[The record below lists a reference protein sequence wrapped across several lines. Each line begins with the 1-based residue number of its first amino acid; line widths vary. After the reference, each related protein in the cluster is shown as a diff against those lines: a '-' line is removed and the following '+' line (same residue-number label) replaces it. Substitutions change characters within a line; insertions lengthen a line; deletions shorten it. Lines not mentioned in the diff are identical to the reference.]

1 MNVEQTLIEM
11 TSQFGVWAI
20 LASFGIGLLTSLAPC
35 SIITLPLLAGSALGL
50 SSDLSPKQKKV
61 FIYQYSLL
69 FVLGLVI
76 SFSLL
81 MLLVSKMGMMLSL
94 APFWAYL
101 LAALATFTVVGYA
114 LGFISGFDKE
124 RVARKFLKL
133 KLFGAIIIGLI
144 FGLVSTPPCA
154 SAPLVAIITIASQ
167 SGWIYSY
174 ALVLAFAL
182 GHGMLLLV
190 AGTSLGFTQSII
202 SSKKISIFSRLINGF
217 FIVVLVG
224 IGCYFLYQTYL
235 VF

>member
-1 MNVEQTLIEM
+1 MSVEQILIDL
-11 TSQFGVWAI
+11 TGQYGILAI

-50 SSDLSPKQKKV
+50 SGDLNSKQKKI

-76 SFSLL
+76 SFSIL

-101 LAALATFTVVGYA
+101 LASIATFTIVAYA
-114 LGFISGFDKE
+114 LGWIQLLDKDK
-124 RVARKFLKL
+124 VARKFLRL

-144 FGLVSTPPCA
+144 FGLVSTPCA
-154 SAPLVAIITIASQ
+154 SAQLVAIIAIASQ

-174 ALVLAFAL
+174 VLVLAFAL

-190 AGTSLGFTQSII
+190 AGTSLGFTQSIVS
-202 SSKKISIFSRLINGF
+202 SSKISALSKGINGF

-224 IGCYFLYQTYL
+224 IGFYFLYQTYL

>member
-1 MNVEQTLIEM
+1 MNLEQMLIEM
-11 TSQFGVWAI
+11 TSQFGGWAI
-20 LASFGIGLLTSLAPC
+20 VASFGIGLLTSLAPC

-50 SSDLSPKQKKV
+50 SKDLNAKQKKA

-101 LAALATFTVVGYA
+101 LASLATFTVVAYA
-114 LGFISGFDKE
+114 LGWIQGFDKDK
-124 RVARKFLKL
+124 VARKFLRFKL
-133 KLFGAIIIGLI
+133 LGAVIIGLI
-144 FGLVSTPPCA
+144 FGLVSTPCA

-167 SGWIYSY
+167 SGWAYSY

-190 AGTSLGFTQSII
+190 AGTSLGFTQSVV
-202 SSKKISIFSRLINGF
+202 SSQKIGKMSRFVNGF

-224 IGCYFLYQTYL
+224 IGFYFLYQTYL

>member
-1 MNVEQTLIEM
+1 MNAEQMLIEM

-20 LASFGIGLLTSLAPC
+20 VASFGIGLLTSLAPC

-50 SSDLSPKQKKV
+50 SGDLTPKQKKA

-101 LAALATFTVVGYA
+101 LAALATFTVVAYA
-114 LGFISGFDKE
+114 LGFISVLDKE
-124 RVARKFLKL
+124 KVTRKFLKL

-144 FGLVSTPPCA
+144 FGLVSTPCA

-167 SGWIYSY
+167 SGWVYSY
-174 ALVLAFAL
+174 TLVLAFAI

-190 AGTSLGFTQSII
+190 AGTSLGFTQSVV
-202 SSKKISIFSRLINGF
+202 SSKKISSLSRFINGI
-217 FIVVLVG
+217 FIVILVG
-224 IGCYFLYQTYL
+224 IGVYFLYQTYL

>member
-1 MNVEQTLIEM
+1 MNLEQMLIEL
-11 TSQFGVWAI
+11 TSQFGIWAI

-50 SSDLSPKQKKV
+50 SKDFTAKQKKV

-69 FVLGLVI
+69 FVLGLVV

-101 LAALATFTVVGYA
+101 LASFATFSVVAYA
-114 LGFISGFDKE
+114 LGFIKTFDKDK
-124 RVARKFLKL
+124 VARKFLRL
-133 KLFGAIIIGLI
+133 KLLGAVIIGLI
-144 FGLVSTPPCA
+144 FGLVSTPCA

-167 SGWIYSY
+167 SGWVYSY
-174 ALVLAFAL
+174 TLVLAFAL

-190 AGTSLGFTQSII
+190 AGTSLGFTQSVV
-202 SSKKISIFSRLINGF
+202 SSQKISVVSRFVNGF

-224 IGCYFLYQTYL
+224 IGFYFLYQTYL

>member
-1 MNVEQTLIEM
+1 MNVEQMLIEM
-11 TSQFGVWAI
+11 TSGAWAI
-20 LASFGIGLLTSLAPC
+20 VASFGIGLLTSLAPC

-50 SSDLSPKQKKV
+50 SKDLSAKQKKV

-69 FVLGLVI
+69 FVLGLVM

-101 LAALATFTVVGYA
+101 LAALATFTVIAYA
-114 LGFISGFDKE
+114 LGWIQGFDKDK
-124 RVARKFLKL
+124 VVRKFLRFKL
-133 KLFGAIIIGLI
+133 VGAVIIGLI
-144 FGLVSTPPCA
+144 FGLVSTPCA

-190 AGTSLGFTQSII
+190 AGTSLGFTQSVV
-202 SSKKISIFSRLINGF
+202 SSRKISRVSRLINDF
-217 FIVVLVG
+217 FIVVLAG
-224 IGCYFLYQTYL
+224 IGFYFFYQMYL
-235 VF
+235 AF

>member
-1 MNVEQTLIEM
+1 MNLEQMLIEM

-20 LASFGIGLLTSLAPC
+20 VASFGIGLLTSLAPC

-50 SSDLSPKQKKV
+50 SQDLNAKQKKV

-81 MLLVSKMGMMLSL
+81 MLFVSKMGMMLSL

-101 LAALATFTVVGYA
+101 LASLATFTVVAYA
-114 LGFISGFDKE
+114 LGWIQGFDKDK
-124 RVARKFLKL
+124 VARKFLRFKL
-133 KLFGAIIIGLI
+133 LGAVIIGLI
-144 FGLVSTPPCA
+144 FGLVSTPCA

-167 SGWIYSY
+167 SGWVYSY

-182 GHGMLLLV
+182 GHGMLLLL
-190 AGTSLGFTQSII
+190 AGTSLGFTQSVV
-202 SSKKISIFSRLINGF
+202 SSRKISRVSRLVNGF

>member
-1 MNVEQTLIEM
+1 MNLEQMLIQM
-11 TSQFGVWAI
+11 TSQFGAWAI
-20 LASFGIGLLTSLAPC
+20 VASFGIGLLTSLAPC

-50 SSDLSPKQKKV
+50 SGDLSPKQKKV

-69 FVLGLVI
+69 FVLGLVM

-81 MLLVSKMGMMLSL
+81 MLLVSKMCMMLSV

-101 LAALATFTVVGYA
+101 LASLATFSVVAYA
-114 LGFISGFDKE
+114 LGWIQGVDKE
-124 RVARKFLKL
+124 KVARKFLKL
-133 KLFGAIIIGLI
+133 KLLGAVIIGLI
-144 FGLVSTPPCA
+144 FGLVSTPCA

-167 SGWIYSY
+167 SGWVYSY

-190 AGTSLGFTQSII
+190 AGTSLGFTQSVV
-202 SSKKISIFSRLINGF
+202 SSRRINKVSRVINGF
-217 FIVVLVG
+217 FVVVLVG
-224 IGCYFLYQTYL
+224 IGVYFLYQTYR